1 MNCLFLRRPS
11 ALQNRFIGE
20 IMKSFFK
27 SSLAVAI
34 VAAALAVAA
43 VANQG
48 GGAGSISGT
57 VLDST
62 GAVVA
67 NATVEIHNPITG
79 FERTATSDDKGN
91 FTFLNVPFNH
101 YHMTVTAQGFAQRA
115 QDVEVRSTV
124 ATNVQASSENNRG

>member
-1 MNCLFLRRPS
+1 MSLYGGAV

-27 SSLAVAI
+27 SSLAAAI

-79 FERTATSDDKGN
+79 FERQ
-91 FTFLNVPFNH
+91 PNH
-101 YHMTVTAQGFAQRA
+101 RRPGSLPAPA
-115 QDVEVRSTV
+115 VESGPGHPQLGDHLIDR
-124 ATNVQASSENNRG
+124 Q